1 MASYALYLQLEAP
14 NPMALTEND
23 GAPHARMIDQT
34 YPNPSPS
41 SPHPIVIL
49 GVIVFLA
56 DRSARGN

>member
-1 MASYALYLQLEAP
+1 
-14 NPMALTEND
+14 MALTEND